1 MSKGKKMSIQLRDIF
16 KNEELKNK
24 SEIYGVSVSQ
34 EDCDVEYS
42 TPPENLET
50 IGLLFKL
57 DADGTGIDDN
67 LLDVIINYHLS
78 NVAIQLE
85 IDPADIS
92 EDKMSVSN
100 LMQLASNVSFDI
112 SILPPNHPLTSG
124 TCSFER
130 YKEVLNEFTQ
140 EMLERTNFERFVA
153 PISNFLQYLMTET
166 ILGEEHEIIKNYKP
180 ENQYIIDNFVNVLTE
195 EQSNDFKNGIRQKC
209 YDHFGSK
216 EEFLSYCKVIFDVI
230 IEDAYEKIFNSYKSY
245 IEQLN
250 NKGDNGESPQ
260 NSEVKDNAQAQDESK
275 DDKGEHCD
283 GTCEKPD
290 EK

>member
-1 MSKGKKMSIQLRDIF
+1 MGIQLRDIF

-195 EQSNDFKNGIRQKC
+195 EQSNDFKNGIRQTC
-209 YDHFGSK
+209 YDYFGSK
-216 EEFLSYCKVIFDVI
+216 EGFLAHCQVIFDVI
-230 IEDAYEKIFNSYKSY
+230 IEDSYEKILNAYKAHF
-245 IEQLN
+245 EKLKAEEAKNATQEDGERA
-250 NKGDNGESPQ
+250 KVPVDECDAKNGASES
-260 NSEVKDNAQAQDESK
+260 EG
-275 DDKGEHCD
+275 GECHD
-283 GTCEKPD
+283 GTCKTD
-290 EK
+290 VKK